1 MSRSVSAPAAM
12 LQTRGSLV
20 SEAALVASM
29 AALGNVLGVIPIAL
43 GVIPTPGVGQVALD
57 FSNLAV
63 VVVAV
68 LLGSRL
74 GALTGLLAGVGPAVM
89 FGFVTG
95 STGFITFL
103 LPVGKALTGF
113 TVGLIAQALGPRRRL
128 RSYNIVFATLLG
140 FIPEGILTWYYF
152 QNLVPLFVSGYF
164 AQVIAP
170 TLAIPVLVKAVG
182 EMTIIGFVTVALVGN
197 EGFRMFFRR
206 FVPDERLLYSR

>member
-1 MSRSVSAPAAM
+1 MSVAK
-12 LQTRGSLV
+12 LQVRTSLV

-43 GVIPTPGVGQVALD
+43 GIIPTPGVGQVALD

-74 GALTGLLAGVGPAVM
+74 GALTGLLAGVGPAIM

-95 STGFITFL
+95 STGLITFL

-113 TVGLIAQALGPRRRL
+113 SVGLIAQAMGPRRRL
-128 RSYNIVFATLLG
+128 RSYNIIFATLAG

-152 QNLVPLFVSGYF
+152 VNLVPLFVSGYF

-170 TLAIPVLVKAVG
+170 TLAVPVLVKAVG

-206 FVPDERLLYSR
+206 FVPDERLLSSS

>member
-1 MSRSVSAPAAM
+1 
-12 LQTRGSLV
+12 
-20 SEAALVASM
+20 M

-43 GVIPTPGVGQVALD
+43 GVIPTPGAGQVALD

-68 LLGSRL
+68 FLGWRL
-74 GALTGLLAGVGPAVM
+74 GALTGLLSGIGPAIM

-113 TVGLIAQALGPRRRL
+113 TVGLIAQAMGSKRRL
-128 RSYNIVFATLLG
+128 RSYNILAASLVG

-152 QNLVPLFVSGYF
+152 QSIVPLLVSGYF

-170 TLAIPVLVKAVG
+170 TLAVPVLVKATA
-182 EMTIIGFVTVALVGN
+182 EMIIIGFVTVALVGN
-197 EGFRMFFRR
+197 EGFRMFLRR
-206 FVPDERLLYSR
+206 FVPADTLLNTAGQS